1 MEVDDIPVED
11 GPWALEPPDQPD
23 IIAGTTVIV
32 VFYAGTMQVS
42 IQPKIKYE
50 MHYYA
55 PRWTWHEVV

>member
-42 IQPKIKYE
+42 IQPKIRYK
-50 MHYYA
+50 MH
-55 PRWTWHEVV
+55 